1 MMRAPHEH
9 PADPLLVARI
19 FAAALGRPVHFPV
32 PATIVASN
40 AAGVSVAGSKEE
52 NSKPAPAARKFLEE
66 VAHD

>member
-32 PATIVASN
+32 PATRNDLAV
-40 AAGVSVAGSKEE
+40 VSVGRDKED
-52 NSKPAPAARKFLEE
+52 STQPAPAARKFLQE

>member
-19 FAAALGRPVHFPV
+19 FAAALGRPIRFSGAGTARND
-32 PATIVASN
+32 PAA
-40 AAGVSVAGSKEE
+40 VSVGRDKED
-52 NSKPAPAARKFLEE
+52 STQPAPAARKFLQE

>member
-1 MMRAPHEH
+1 MRAPHEH

-32 PATIVASN
+32 PATRYDP
-40 AAGVSVAGSKEE
+40 AAVSVGRDKEDQ
-52 NSKPAPAARKFLEE
+52 SQPTPAARKFLQE